1 MKNTIIGSILFVAI
15 LHIIGVSSCTQP
27 SSNKN
32 EEKAE
37 MSKAEIAARQ
47 ANKEWFAEMDKMENA
62 QAKVVAGISDS
73 LKVLDDIVKRYDE
86 GPTGLFKKS
95 SKEYNQELNEEAK
108 TLGYEDAY
116 ELRHGKGFQERE
128 ELRDKLKYEKEKLKE
143 IQDDKKEAIDYYKK
157 HDIDKQSANNGPES
171 NSFSWYLKRKQEIKK
186 ERAALCREVHKTG
199 YIPKIKELRAKI
211 EVLDKEMKELKSKYS
226 KK

>member
-1 MKNTIIGSILFVAI
+1 MKKNIIGSILFVAALLI
-15 LHIIGVSSCTQP
+15 VGVLSCTQP
-27 SSNKN
+27 SSSKN

-73 LKVLDDIVKRYDE
+73 LKVLDDFVKRYDE

-95 SKEYNQELNEEAK
+95 RKEFNQELNEEAK
-108 TLGYEDAY
+108 TLGFEDAY
-116 ELRHGKGFQERE
+116 DLQHGKGFQERE
-128 ELRDKLKYEKEKLKE
+128 KLRDKLKYEKEKLKE

-157 HDIDKQSANNGPES
+157 HDIDKQSANNGSES

-186 ERAALCREVHKTG
+186 EKAKLAEELANTADRMKGEELIA
-199 YIPKIKELRAKI
+199 KIKA
-211 EVLDKEMKELKSKYS
+211 LDKEMKELKSKYS
-226 KK
+226 K